1 MAASWRRRKG
11 KEGIGRR
18 DASAIGA
25 RVSLTRLVLFHAI
38 PPTERA
44 KLRDA
49 DELAS
54 PTVLWT
60 SVWSKPHP
68 SSTHRARPEVKKK
81 LPHRTVT
88 VKSGAHDM
96 RCSQGHIRL
105 KSGAH
110 DMRCNKMDN

>member
-60 SVWSKPHP
+60 SVWSKPHS
-68 SSTHRARPEVKKK
+68 SSTHPARPEVKKK

-88 VKSGAHDM
+88 VKSGAKNSLLD
-96 RCSQGHIRL
+96 RIGWLSSVSRGNGGR
-105 KSGAH
+105 
-110 DMRCNKMDN
+110 RRVP